1 MLISYINTFFYKL
14 SIILQ
19 SVNEFNTKIIKI
31 NLLMDEIRAVSIALS
46 IASLGI
52 FVIFFYSNDDDD
64 HDGGLLVKATQKIH

>member
-19 SVNEFNTKIIKI
+19 SINEFNTKIIKI
-31 NLLMDEIRAVSIALS
+31 NLLMDEIRALSIALS

-64 HDGGLLVKATQKIH
+64 HDGGHLVKATQKIH